1 MLFER
6 LAPFEHNIGQY
17 CYTDISKAFL
27 LHGQEK
33 FGAIAPYL
41 SCERFNVEQPLAGQT
56 ITLGSY
62 DVAIA
67 TNVLHATRN
76 IRESLRNV
84 KATLKRRGMLLINEI
99 VGHSL
104 FTHLTF
110 GLLEGWWLYEDAA
123 LRIRGTPAI
132 APETWRRVL
141 ESEGFGSIRFPAE
154 AAHRWGQQL
163 IVSESDGVVRQRRQ
177 S

>member
-1 MLFER
+1 
-6 LAPFEHNIGQY
+6 
-17 CYTDISKAFL
+17 
-27 LHGQEK
+27 
-33 FGAIAPYL
+33 
-41 SCERFNVEQPLAGQT
+41 
-56 ITLGSY
+56 
-62 DVAIA
+62 
-67 TNVLHATRN
+67 
-76 IRESLRNV
+76 
-84 KATLKRRGMLLINEI
+84 MLLINEI

-132 APETWRRVL
+132 APGTWQRVL
-141 ESEGFGSIRFPAE
+141 ESEGFRSIRFPAE

-163 IVSESDGVVRQRRQ
+163 IICESDGVVRQRRQ